1 MLNKLKADL
10 IMSMKTKD
18 TITRDVLQV
27 LISSFNSFIKDN
39 KLTILTS
46 EQEINLVQRELKQN
60 RESLEFAIKSGRQNL
75 IDEGNQKIN
84 LLLSYLPQQMTEE
97 QIEEVIV
104 KALNT
109 LNLID
114 PNKTDKGKIM
124 KEIMPQLKGKAEGK
138 TTDMILNKFIK

>member
-10 IMSMKTKD
+10 IIAMKIKD
-18 TITRDVLQV
+18 TITRDTLQV
-27 LISSFNSFIKDN
+27 LISSFNSFIKEN
-39 KLTILTS
+39 KLTVLTS

-60 RESLEFAIKSGRQNL
+60 RESLEFAIKSRRQNL

-97 QIEEVIV
+97 QIEEIIV

-109 LNLID
+109 LNLTT
-114 PNKTDKGKIM
+114 PNKTDKGRIM

-138 TTDMILNKFIK
+138 MIDIILSKFII

>member
-10 IMSMKTKD
+10 IIAMKIKD
-18 TITRDVLQV
+18 TITRDTLQV
-27 LISSFNSFIKDN
+27 LISSFNSFIKEN
-39 KLTILTS
+39 KLIVLTS

-60 RESLEFAIKSGRQNL
+60 RESLEFAIKSRRQNL

-97 QIEEVIV
+97 QIEEIIV

-109 LNLID
+109 LNLTT
-114 PNKTDKGKIM
+114 PNKTDKGRIM

-138 TTDMILNKFIK
+138 MIDIILSKFII